1 MKSVFFQLIALF
13 LLISA
18 TAFAQT
24 AEVFTTDNQ
33 AIRGYDPVAYFTE
46 SKPVKGNPDF
56 SYVYKDAT
64 WLFSSAANR
73 DAFMAAPDKYMPQY
87 GGYCAY
93 GTSQGHKAPT
103 EPEAWT
109 IVDGKLYLNYN
120 PKVKTKW
127 SENQAKNIQAAD
139 QQWPKLKDAK
149 K

>member
-1 MKSVFFQLIALF
+1 MKTAFFQLITLF
-13 LLISA
+13 LLTAA
-18 TAFAQT
+18 TACAQKGD
-24 AEVFTTDNQ
+24 VFTTDKQ

-46 SKPVKGNPDF
+46 SKPVKGDPAY
-56 SYVYKDAT
+56 SYAYKDAT
-64 WLFSSAANR
+64 WLFASAANR
-73 DAFMAAPDKYMPQY
+73 DAFKADPMKYMPQY

-139 QQWPKLKDAK
+139 EQWPKLKDAK
-149 K
+149 E

>member
-13 LLISA
+13 LL
-18 TAFAQT
+18 TTVTVFAQKSD
-24 AEVFTTDNQ
+24 VFMTDNQ

-46 SKPVKGNPDF
+46 SKPVKGNSDY
-56 SYVYKDAT
+56 SYAYKDAT

-73 DAFMAAPDKYMPQY
+73 DAFKADPTKYMPQY

-127 SENQAKNIQAAD
+127 SENQAKNIQMAD
-139 QQWPKLKDAK
+139 EQWPKLKESK
-149 K
+149 E

>member
-1 MKSVFFQLIALF
+1 MKSVFFQLITLF
-13 LLISA
+13 LLTSA

-46 SKPVKGNPDF
+46 SKPVKGNPDY
-56 SYVYKDAT
+56 SYAYKDAT

-73 DAFMAAPDKYMPQY
+73 DAFKAAPDKYMPQY

-139 QQWPKLKDAK
+139 QQWPKLKDEK
-149 K
+149 E

>member
-1 MKSVFFQLIALF
+1 MKAAFFQLIALF
-13 LLISA
+13 LVTAA
-18 TAFAQT
+18 TAFAQKSD
-24 AEVFTTDNQ
+24 VFITDNQ
-33 AIRGYDPVAYFTE
+33 AIGGYDPVAYFTE

-56 SYVYKDAT
+56 SYAYKDAT

-73 DAFMAAPDKYMPQY
+73 DAFKAAPDKYMPQY

-127 SENQAKNIQAAD
+127 SENQAENIKAAD

-149 K
+149 E